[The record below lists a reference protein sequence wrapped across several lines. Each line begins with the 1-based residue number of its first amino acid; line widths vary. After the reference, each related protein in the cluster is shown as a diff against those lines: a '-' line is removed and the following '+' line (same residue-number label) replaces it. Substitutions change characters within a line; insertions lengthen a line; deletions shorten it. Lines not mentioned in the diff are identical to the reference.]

1 MKSSLHL
8 SANDM
13 TYGTSNCSLRCENK
27 KSLVA
32 LVYVAQCFLVR
43 LMVMTARVERALFEL
58 FGSGRKRAEKPA
70 TAWGI
75 WTYYY
80 HWYASRQNLEQC
92 LWIYRGPWPCV
103 VSCVDRQFASTTRR
117 SLSPCM

>member
-32 LVYVAQCFLVR
+32 LIYVAQCFLVR
-43 LMVMTARVERALFEL
+43 LMVMTARVGRAL
-58 FGSGRKRAEKPA
+58 RASAAQANTSVTQSKKLA
-70 TAWGI
+70 NT
-75 WTYYY
+75 
-80 HWYASRQNLEQC
+80 
-92 LWIYRGPWPCV
+92 
-103 VSCVDRQFASTTRR
+103 
-117 SLSPCM
+117 